1 MVHIT
6 MSVKEVD
13 RLTVIT
19 KLINKELTAAEAA
32 TQLGL
37 SKRHVKRIK
46 KLVKKQGALGL
57 VNQGSGKA
65 SNHSFKQAIM
75 NTIINLLLTMYV
87 GFGPTLAAEKLLER
101 DKIKIS
107 DESLRTIMIKN
118 NLWKPK
124 PRKRNKQ
131 HREWRPRKDNY
142 GTMQQ
147 YDCSYHHWFGEK
159 MHEFSLLLAVDDA
172 TGKITKA
179 VFDHHDGI
187 FPTFGFWKAYLME
200 NGKPTSIYLDKFSTY
215 KINHQAAE
223 DNKELITQF
232 GRACRDLGIKL
243 ISAHSPEAKGRVERM
258 FETLQ
263 DRLVKELRLQNIF
276 DIENANKFLKDKYI
290 PAFNAKFAVVP
301 TKRADMHRP
310 LTKMDKDNLNNI
322 FSVQSN
328 RKGKNDF
335 TVRFKNRYFKLDAKQ
350 PLTVCRK
357 EKILIEEH
365 LDGTTKLKLR
375 GKELRFTVLPKRP
388 EKVFKLNIPALTSS
402 KPTYKPPANHPWR
415 KQFFTNKI
423 NLQTT
428 KG

>member
-57 VNQGSGKA
+57 VHQGRGKA

-147 YDCSYHHWFGEK
+147 YDGSYHHWFGEK
-159 MHEFSLLLAVDDA
+159 MPEFCLLLAVDDA

-179 VFDHHDGI
+179 VFDHHEGI

-232 GRACRDLGIKL
+232 GRACRDLGIK
-243 ISAHSPEAKGRVERM
+243 P
-258 FETLQ
+258 
-263 DRLVKELRLQNIF
+263 
-276 DIENANKFLKDKYI
+276 ANKFMEEKYI
-290 PAFNAKFAVVP
+290 SIFNEKFAVVP
-301 TKRADMHRP
+301 AKRANLHRP
-310 LTKMDKDNLNNI
+310 LTDADNKQLPNT
-322 FSVQSN
+322 FSVHSY
-328 RKGKNDF
+328 RVVMNDF
-335 TVRFKNRYFKLDAKQ
+335 TVRFKNRYFQLDAQQ

-375 GKELRFTVLPKRP
+375 GKELRYTVLPKRP

>member
-57 VNQGSGKA
+57 VHQGRGKA

-147 YDCSYHHWFGEK
+147 YDGSYHHWFGEK
-159 MHEFSLLLAVDDA
+159 MPEFCLLLAVDDA

-179 VFDHHDGI
+179 VFDHHEGI

-243 ISAHSPEAKGRVERM
+243 ISAHSPEGKGRVERM
-258 FETLQ
+258 FGTLQ
-263 DRLVKELRLQNIF
+263 DRLVKELRLQGIS
-276 DIENANKFLKDKYI
+276 DIKTANKFLEEKYI
-290 PAFNAKFAVVP
+290 SIFNEKFAVVP
-301 TKRADMHRP
+301 AKRANLHRP
-310 LTKMDKDNLNNI
+310 LTDADNKQLPNT
-322 FSVQSN
+322 FSVHSY
-328 RKGKNDF
+328 RVVMNDF
-335 TVRFKNRYFKLDAKQ
+335 TVRFKNRYFQLDAQQ

-375 GKELRFTVLPKRP
+375 GKELRYTVLPKRP